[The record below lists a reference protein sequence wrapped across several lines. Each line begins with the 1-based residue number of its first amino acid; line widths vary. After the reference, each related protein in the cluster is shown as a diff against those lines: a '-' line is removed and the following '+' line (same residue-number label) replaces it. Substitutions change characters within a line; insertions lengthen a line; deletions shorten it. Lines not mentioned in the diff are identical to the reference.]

1 VVASNLELV
10 SRVSVNQTNVR
21 PSKKPPRSSV
31 LVVALALAAGAS
43 ACDGHVVGQLP
54 DNATTPGLG
63 GGETTPPAQEPA
75 GMAPITSLPSASACR
90 SNSPGPRALRRLS
103 AAEYAA
109 TLKDLF
115 GDANVPLTSVFSDP
129 TVLGF
134 SVDSHALVVQGLGA
148 QQLMDQAES
157 VAHFA
162 VANHLSTL
170 SSCTSMDANCRQTF
184 IRQFGLRAQRA
195 PLTDADVAAYDK
207 LFSAEASFA
216 EGAEAVVSAM
226 LQSPYFL
233 YRRELGTSAGSA
245 YQLSGYELASALSY
259 LLTGSMPDA
268 ELFAAAESG
277 ALSQTA
283 ELEKQAERLL
293 TSPAGHRAVGSF
305 MNGWLGLSKL
315 QTVAKDDAVFKLN
328 DSLRQAMAEETR
340 ALIEST
346 IFEQNGSVASLLTTH
361 SSFVNRELGTHYGLG
376 NAGSLSDSFTPVTF
390 APTERDGGLLAQG
403 SFLTA
408 FATASES
415 SPVQR
420 GKMVRTRLLCQDL
433 PPPPA
438 NLDTV
443 LKPAAG
449 GTTTREHFS
458 QHSTNPVC
466 ASCHRMM
473 DPIGFGFEHYDAFG
487 RRREQE
493 NGKPIDATGRIVFDT
508 GGEQA
513 FDGLPGLVDYLTT
526 QAKDQVNACVV
537 RYWSYFAFGA
547 AGWDED
553 QCTYDAIAEQA
564 KQDGFALKAVAKA
577 IVKTARF
584 SRRVADP

>member
-1 VVASNLELV
+1 
-10 SRVSVNQTNVR
+10 VNETNVR
-21 PSKKPPRSSV
+21 KPRKPPRSA
-31 LVVALALAAGAS
+31 ALALTLALGAS
-43 ACDGHVVGQLP
+43 AFACDGHVVGQLP
-54 DNATTPGLG
+54 NDAPGFG
-63 GGETTPPAQEPA
+63 GDATPPGQEPA
-75 GMAPITSLPSASACR
+75 GMAPVTSLPAASACR
-90 SNSPGPRALRRLS
+90 SNSPGPRALRRLT

-115 GDANVPLTSVFSDP
+115 GDANLPLTSVFSDP

-162 VANHLSTL
+162 ATNHLSTL
-170 SSCTSMDANCRQTF
+170 SSCTSMDATCRQAF
-184 IRQFGLRAQRA
+184 IRQFGARAQRA
-195 PLTDADVAAYDK
+195 PLADADVAAYDK

-216 EGAEAVVSAM
+216 EGAEAVVAAM

-233 YRRELGTSAGSA
+233 YRRELGTAEGSG
-245 YQLSGYELASALSY
+245 YQLSSYELASSLSY

-277 ALSQTA
+277 ALSQPA

-315 QTVAKDDAVFKLN
+315 QAVAKDDTVFKLT

-340 ALIEST
+340 ALVDSM
-346 IFEQNGSVASLLTTH
+346 IFDQNGSVASLLTTN
-361 SSFVNRELGTHYGLG
+361 SSFVNRELGSHYGLS
-376 NAGSLSDSFTPVTF
+376 NAGALSDTFAPVTF
-390 APTERDGGLLAQG
+390 APGERDGGLLAQG
-403 SFLTA
+403 SILTA

-420 GKMVRTRLLCQDL
+420 GKMVRTRLLCQAL
-433 PPPPA
+433 PPPPP

-443 LKPAAG
+443 LKPAG
-449 GTTTREHFS
+449 GGATTREHFS
-458 QHSTNPVC
+458 QHATNAVC

-473 DPIGFGFEHYDAFG
+473 DPIGLRAL
-487 RRREQE
+487 RRFRSSARARE
-493 NGKPIDATGRIVFDT
+493 R
-508 GGEQA
+508 
-513 FDGLPGLVDYLTT
+513 
-526 QAKDQVNACVV
+526 
-537 RYWSYFAFGA
+537 
-547 AGWDED
+547 
-553 QCTYDAIAEQA
+553 
-564 KQDGFALKAVAKA
+564 KAD
-577 IVKTARF
+577 RRDRQ
-584 SRRVADP
+584 RRVRGGR

>member
-1 VVASNLELV
+1 
-10 SRVSVNQTNVR
+10 VNESNVR
-21 PSKKPPRSSV
+21 NFRSPASSAV
-31 LVVALALAAGAS
+31 LAVAAAWAALTSG
-43 ACDGHVVGQLP
+43 CEGHVVGHLP
-54 DNATTPGLG
+54 DGSSSLG
-63 GGETTPPAQEPA
+63 GVTAPPGEEMAA
-75 GMAPITSLPSASACR
+75 GMPPITSLPAASACR
-90 SNSPGPRALRRLS
+90 SNSPGPRALRRLT

-115 GDANVPLTSVFSDP
+115 GDASLPLTSVFSDP

-134 SVDSHALVVQGLGA
+134 SVDSHALVVQGLSA

-162 VANHLSTL
+162 VTNHLSNL
-170 SSCTSMDANCRQTF
+170 ASCTSTDATCRQTF
-184 IRQFGLRAQRA
+184 IRQFGARAQRA
-195 PLTDADVAAYDK
+195 PLSDADVAAYDK
-207 LFSAEASFA
+207 LFAAEASFA
-216 EGAEAVVSAM
+216 DGAESVISAM

-233 YRRELGTSAGSA
+233 YRRELGTPEGGG
-245 YQLSGYELASALSY
+245 YQLSSYELASALSY

-268 ELFAAAESG
+268 ELLAAADSG
-277 ALSQTA
+277 ALSQAA

-293 TSPAGHRAVGSF
+293 TSEAGHRAVGSF
-305 MNGWLGLSKL
+305 MSGWLGLSKL
-315 QTVAKDDAVFKLN
+315 QTVAKDDNVFKLTP
-328 DSLRQAMAEETR
+328 SLRQAMAEETR
-340 ALIEST
+340 ALLDST
-346 IFEQNGSVASLLTTH
+346 IFEQNGSVASLLTTQ
-361 SSFVNRELGTHYGLG
+361 SSFVNRELGTHYGLS
-376 NAGSLSDSFTPVTF
+376 NAGSLSDTFSPVTF

-403 SFLTA
+403 SILTA

-420 GKMVRTRLLCQDL
+420 GKMVRTRLLCQAL

-443 LKPAAG
+443 LKPAPG
-449 GTTTREHFS
+449 GATTREHFS

-493 NGKPIDATGRIVFDT
+493 NGKPIDATGSVVSEG

-526 QAKDQVNACVV
+526 QAGDEVNACVV
-537 RYWSYFAFGA
+537 RYWSYFAFGS

-564 KQDGFALKAVAKA
+564 KLDGFALKAVAKA